1 MLSHQDRRC
10 GLTKEHQITQL
21 KGGKKDPGQWFSN
34 WSWMEIITYNLQA
47 KMISFNQT
55 NLEINLNL
63 GRADRPDIL
72 LWY

>member
-1 MLSHQDRRC
+1 
-10 GLTKEHQITQL
+10 
-21 KGGKKDPGQWFSN
+21 
-34 WSWMEIITYNLQA
+34 MEIITYNLQA

-72 LWY
+72 L